1 MNQNEETG
9 LAAVTHI
16 LGLVTGFLGPLIVFL
31 VKQEEGLVRDQAR
44 EALNFQI
51 TVLIGLAVSWV
62 LAFVVIG
69 FLLMAVV
76 LLADLVFCIMAAV
89 AANNGEQYRYPV
101 CLRLIK
107 GPEAVV

>member
-16 LGLVTGFLGPLIVFL
+16 LGLLTGFLGPLIVFL

-51 TVLIGLAVSWV
+51 VVLIAMAISGLLTLVFIGI
-62 LAFVVIG
+62 LLIVIVG
-69 FLLMAVV
+69 V
-76 LLADLVFCIMAAV
+76 ADLIFCIMAAV
-89 AANNGEQYRYPV
+89 AASNGERYRYPV
-101 CLRLIK
+101 NWRLIK
-107 GPEAVV
+107 GPESVI